1 MLKSSHQIL
10 LSEQEQSCLTCCSFG
25 QEMKLIVLGNG
36 GGAGN
41 SGPCGAS
48 LL

>member
-1 MLKSSHQIL
+1 MLISSHQIFV
-10 LSEQEQSCLTCCSFG
+10 SKQEKSCLIYYVFR